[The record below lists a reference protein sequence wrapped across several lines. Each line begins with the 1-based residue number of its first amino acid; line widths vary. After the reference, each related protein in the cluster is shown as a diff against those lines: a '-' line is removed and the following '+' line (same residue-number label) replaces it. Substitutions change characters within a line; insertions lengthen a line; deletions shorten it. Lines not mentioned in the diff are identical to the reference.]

1 MLLLNLY
8 NDLCIQT
15 LWKNT
20 KKTELFF
27 IKINLYILIFYIE
40 IIQEKKEEEIQ

>member
-1 MLLLNLY
+1 MYTNSVKKY
-8 NDLCIQT
+8 
-15 LWKNT
+15 

-27 IKINLYILIFYIE
+27 IKINLNILIFYIE

>member
-1 MLLLNLY
+1 MYTNSVEKY
-8 NDLCIQT
+8 
-15 LWKNT
+15 

-27 IKINLYILIFYIE
+27 IKNNLNILIFYIE

>member
-1 MLLLNLY
+1 MYTNSVEKY
-8 NDLCIQT
+8 
-15 LWKNT
+15 